1 MVLIQNKVKTIM
13 LNKHFMNDFSTVGN
27 YDTVK
32 VFEEGCIY
40 CQTLWFTNKFEE
52 LNILCKRVPNQFEL
66 LMEELTRD
74 GTYLTFYNQGKVVNK
89 MRTIANYEAIK
100 HLHDTGILDENYEE

>member
-1 MVLIQNKVKTIM
+1 M

-40 CQTLWFTNKFEE
+40 CQTLRFTNKFEE